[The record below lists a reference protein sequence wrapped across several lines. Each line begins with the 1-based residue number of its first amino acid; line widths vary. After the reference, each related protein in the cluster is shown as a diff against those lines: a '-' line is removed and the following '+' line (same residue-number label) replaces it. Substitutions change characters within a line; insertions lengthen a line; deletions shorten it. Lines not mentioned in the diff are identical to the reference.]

1 MAKNF
6 LIFTLCICNMFNHF
20 ESIKIIEIFT
30 CSFSEKLAK
39 KRENSCHI
47 NQKRTWSLNSA
58 VTRQKNREISLTMVI
73 FLSTVVQ
80 FTSICIIGRIILRLR
95 YGFTRRGRRRRLL
108 KATPMLKGR
117 GRGHQVH
124 AQG

>member
-1 MAKNF
+1 MAEKF
-6 LIFTLCICNMFNHF
+6 LIFTLCMYNMYNHF

-30 CSFSEKLAK
+30 CPFSEKK
-39 KRENSCHI
+39 SCHI
-47 NQKRTWSLNSA
+47 NQKHTWSLYSA
-58 VTRQKNREISLTMVI
+58 VTRQISISRKKNREISLTMVI

-80 FTSICIIGRIILRLR
+80 FTSIGIIGRIILRLW
-95 YGFTRRGRRRRLL
+95 YGFTRRGRRRGLL